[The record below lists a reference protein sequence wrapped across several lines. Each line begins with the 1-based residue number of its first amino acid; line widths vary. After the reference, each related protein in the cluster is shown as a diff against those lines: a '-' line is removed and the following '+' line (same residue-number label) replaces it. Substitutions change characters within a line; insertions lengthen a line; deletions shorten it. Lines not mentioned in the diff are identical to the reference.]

1 MPRINV
7 SVSGIYAERRCKLRR
22 IIMANPI
29 DFYFDF
35 SSPYGYLASTAIDA
49 LAARHGRVVRWR
61 PFLIGALYK
70 QLGYMPL
77 EQPGKRAYFR
87 HDVPRS
93 ARAMNI
99 ALTIPASFPA
109 ALIAPARALY
119 WIADQDPAKAAAFG
133 RAAFRAYWAEGRKL
147 ADPAVVAEIAAAH
160 GFAKEAVLAALADQ
174 AVKDRLKAETDAA
187 IAAGIFGSPFI
198 VIDGE
203 RFWGSDR
210 LDQIE
215 KWLATG
221 GW

>member
-1 MPRINV
+1 
-7 SVSGIYAERRCKLRR
+7 
-22 IIMANPI
+22 MADPI

-35 SSPYGYLASTAIDA
+35 SSPYGYLASTKIEAI
-49 LAARHGRVVRWR
+49 AARHARRVSWR

-77 EQPGKRAYFR
+77 EQPGKRAYFL

-93 ARAMNI
+93 ARAMGVK
-99 ALTIPASFPA
+99 LTIPASFPE
-109 ALIAPARALY
+109 ALIAPARAVY
-119 WIADQDPAKAAAFG
+119 WIADQNPEAAGAFAA
-133 RAAFRAYWAEGRKL
+133 AAFRAYWSEGRKL
-147 ADPAVVAEIAAAH
+147 ADPAVVAELAAAQ
-160 GFAKEAVLAALADQ
+160 GFAKETVLAALNDP

-187 IAAGIFGSPFI
+187 IANRVFGSPFI

-203 RFWGSDR
+203 AFWGADR
-210 LDQIE
+210 LDQVE

>member
-1 MPRINV
+1 MPN
-7 SVSGIYAERRCKLRR
+7 A
-22 IIMANPI
+22 I

-35 SSPYGYLASTAIDA
+35 SSPYGYLASTKIEAI
-49 LAARHGRVVRWR
+49 AARHARRVSWR

-77 EQPGKRAYFR
+77 EQPGKRAYLL

-93 ARAMNI
+93 ARAMGVT
-99 ALTIPASFPA
+99 LSFPPSFPE
-109 ALIAPARALY
+109 ALIAPARATY
-119 WIADQDPAKAAAFG
+119 WIADQNPEAAGAFAA
-133 RAAFRAYWAEGRKL
+133 AAFRAYWSEGRKI
-147 ADPAVVAEIAAAH
+147 ADPQVVAEIAAAQ
-160 GFAKEAVLAALADQ
+160 GFAKENVLAALNDP

-187 IAAGIFGSPFI
+187 IANRVFGSPFI

-203 RFWGSDR
+203 AFWGADR
-210 LDQIE
+210 LDQVE

>member
-1 MPRINV
+1 MPD
-7 SVSGIYAERRCKLRR
+7 
-22 IIMANPI
+22 PI

-49 LAARHGRVVRWR
+49 LAARHGRRVRWR

-77 EQPGKRAYFR
+77 EQPGKRAYFL

-93 ARAMNI
+93 ARAMNV
-99 ALTIPASFPA
+99 ALTIPASFPE

-119 WIADQDPAKAAAFG
+119 WIADRDEAKAAAFG
-133 RAAFRAYWAEGRKL
+133 RAAFRAYWSEGRKL
-147 ADPAVVAEIAAAH
+147 ADPQVVAELAASQ
-160 GFAKEAVLAALADQ
+160 GFAKETLLAALADP
-174 AVKDRLKAETDAA
+174 AIKERLKKETDAA
-187 IAAGIFGSPFI
+187 IANNVFGSPYI

-203 RFWGSDR
+203 PFWGADR
-210 LDQIE
+210 LDQVD

>member
-1 MPRINV
+1 M
-7 SVSGIYAERRCKLRR
+7 LRPTPTSSKVPA
-22 IIMANPI
+22 MANAI

-35 SSPYGYLASTAIDA
+35 SSPYGYLASTQIDA
-49 LAARHGRVVRWR
+49 LAVRHRRVVNWR

-70 QLGYMPL
+70 QLGYAPL
-77 EQPGKRAYFR
+77 EQPGKRAYFL

-93 ARAMNI
+93 ARAMGVTLNF
-99 ALTIPASFPA
+99 PPSFPE
-109 ALIAPARALY
+109 ALIAPARAVY
-119 WIADQDPAKAAAFG
+119 WIADRDAAKAGAFAA
-133 RAAFRAYWAEGRKL
+133 AAFRAYWSEGRKL
-147 ADPAVVAEIAAAH
+147 ADPEIVAEIAAGQ
-160 GFAKEAVLAALADQ
+160 GFAKEAVLAALNDQ

-198 VIDGE
+198 VVDGE

-210 LDQIE
+210 LDQVE

>member
-1 MPRINV
+1 MPN
-7 SVSGIYAERRCKLRR
+7 A
-22 IIMANPI
+22 I

-35 SSPYGYLASTAIDA
+35 SSPYGYLASTRIEAI
-49 LAARHGRVVRWR
+49 AARHGRRVSWR

-77 EQPGKRAYFR
+77 EQPGKRAYLL

-93 ARAMNI
+93 ARAI
-99 ALTIPASFPA
+99 GVKLSFPPSFPE
-109 ALIAPARALY
+109 ALIAPARAVY
-119 WIADQDPAKAAAFG
+119 WIADQNPEVAGAFAA
-133 RAAFRAYWAEGRKL
+133 AAFRAYWSDGRKL
-147 ADPAVVAEIAAAH
+147 ADPQVVAEIAAAH
-160 GFAKEAVLAALADQ
+160 GFAKDTVLAALNDQ

-187 IAAGIFGSPFI
+187 IAAGVFGSPFI

-203 RFWGSDR
+203 AFWGADR
-210 LDQIE
+210 LDQVE

>member
-1 MPRINV
+1 
-7 SVSGIYAERRCKLRR
+7 
-22 IIMANPI
+22 MADAI

-35 SSPYGYLASTAIDA
+35 SSPYGYLASTRIDE
-49 LAARHGRVVRWR
+49 LAARHGRVVCWR

-77 EQPGKRAYFR
+77 EQPGKRAYFL

-93 ARAMNI
+93 ARAMGI
-99 ALTIPASFPA
+99 ALTIPASFPE

-147 ADPAVVAEIAAAH
+147 AEPAVVAEIAAGQ
-160 GFAKEAVLAALADQ
+160 GFAKERVLVALADQ
-174 AVKDRLKAETDAA
+174 TIKDRLKAETDAA
-187 IAAGIFGSPFI
+187 IAAGIFGSPVI

-203 RFWGSDR
+203 KFWGSDR
-210 LDQIE
+210 LHQID
-215 KWLATG
+215 KWLASG

>member
-1 MPRINV
+1 M
-7 SVSGIYAERRCKLRR
+7 LRPTPTSSKVPA
-22 IIMANPI
+22 MANAI

-35 SSPYGYLASTAIDA
+35 SSPYGYLASTQIDA
-49 LAARHGRVVRWR
+49 LAVRHRRVVNWR

-70 QLGYMPL
+70 QLGYTPL
-77 EQPGKRAYFR
+77 EQPGKRAYFL

-93 ARAMNI
+93 ARAMGVTLNF
-99 ALTIPASFPA
+99 PPSFPE
-109 ALIAPARALY
+109 ALIAPARAVY
-119 WIADQDPAKAAAFG
+119 WIADRDAAKAGAFAA
-133 RAAFRAYWAEGRKL
+133 AAFRAYWSEGRKL
-147 ADPAVVAEIAAAH
+147 ADPEIVAEIAAGQ
-160 GFAKEAVLAALADQ
+160 GFAKEAVLAALNDQ

-198 VIDGE
+198 VVDGE

-210 LDQIE
+210 LDQVE

>member
-1 MPRINV
+1 
-7 SVSGIYAERRCKLRR
+7 
-22 IIMANPI
+22 MADAI

-49 LAARHGRVVRWR
+49 LAARHGRTVRWR

-70 QLGYMPL
+70 QLGYAPL
-77 EQPGKRAYFR
+77 EQPGKRAYFL
-87 HDVPRS
+87 HDVKRS
-93 ARAMNI
+93 ARAMGVT
-99 ALTIPASFPA
+99 LSFPPGFPE
-109 ALIAPARALY
+109 ALIAPARAVY
-119 WIADQDPAKAAAFG
+119 WIADRDAAKAGAFA
-133 RAAFRAYWAEGRKL
+133 AAFRAYWSEERKL
-147 ADPAVVAEIAAAH
+147 ADPEIVAEIAAAQ
-160 GFAKEAVLAALADQ
+160 GFARESVLAALADP

-198 VIDGE
+198 VVDGE

-210 LDQIE
+210 LDQVE

>member
-1 MPRINV
+1 ML
-7 SVSGIYAERRCKLRR
+7 SDGASWEGSS
-22 IIMANPI
+22 MADAI

-49 LAARHGRVVRWR
+49 LAARHARWVRWR

-77 EQPGKRAYFR
+77 EQPGKRAYFM

-93 ARAMNI
+93 ARAMGVKLNI
-99 ALTIPASFPA
+99 PSSFPE
-109 ALIAPARALY
+109 ALIAPARAVY
-119 WIADQDPAKAAAFG
+119 WIADRDEAKAGAFAA
-133 RAAFRAYWAEGRKL
+133 AAFRAYWSEGRKL
-147 ADPAVVAEIAAAH
+147 ADPQIVAEIAAAQ
-160 GFAKEAVLAALADQ
+160 GFAKEEVLAALNHQ

-198 VIDGE
+198 VVDGE

-215 KWLATG
+215 KWLTTG

>member
-1 MPRINV
+1 
-7 SVSGIYAERRCKLRR
+7 
-22 IIMANPI
+22 MANAI

-49 LAARHGRVVRWR
+49 LAARHGRTVRWR

-77 EQPGKRAYFR
+77 EQPGKRAYLL

-93 ARAMNI
+93 ARLMGV
-99 ALTIPASFPA
+99 ALSFPASFPQ
-109 ALIAPARALY
+109 ALIAPARAVY
-119 WIADQDPAKAAAFG
+119 WIADQDPAKAGAFA
-133 RAAFRAYWAEGRKL
+133 RAAFRAYWADGRKL
-147 ADPAVVAEIAAAH
+147 ADPAVVAEIAADQ
-160 GFAKEAVLAALADQ
+160 GFAADAVLAALNDP

-187 IAAGIFGSPFI
+187 IEAGVFGSPFI
-198 VIDGE
+198 VVDGE
-203 RFWGSDR
+203 KFWGSDR
-210 LDQIE
+210 LDQVA

>member
-1 MPRINV
+1 M
-7 SVSGIYAERRCKLRR
+7 GDA
-22 IIMANPI
+22 I

-49 LAARHGRVVRWR
+49 LAARHGRTVRWR

-70 QLGYMPL
+70 QLGYAPL
-77 EQPGKRAYFR
+77 EQPGKRAYFL
-87 HDVPRS
+87 HDVKRS
-93 ARAMNI
+93 ARAMGVM
-99 ALTIPASFPA
+99 LDIPPSFPE
-109 ALIAPARALY
+109 ALIAPARAVY
-119 WIADQDPAKAAAFG
+119 WIADRDEAKAGAFAA
-133 RAAFRAYWAEGRKL
+133 AAFRAYWSEGRKL
-147 ADPAVVAEIAAAH
+147 ADPEIVAAIAAAQ
-160 GFAKEAVLAALADQ
+160 GFARESVLAALADP

-198 VIDGE
+198 VVDGE

-210 LDQIE
+210 LDQVE